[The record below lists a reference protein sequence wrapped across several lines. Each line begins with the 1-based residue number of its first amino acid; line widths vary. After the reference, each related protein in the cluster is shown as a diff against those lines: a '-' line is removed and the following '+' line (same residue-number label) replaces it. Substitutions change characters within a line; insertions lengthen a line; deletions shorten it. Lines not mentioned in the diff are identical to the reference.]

1 MSYTSF
7 STLVKDTF
15 KHWKMPYMLDEIILL
30 RQEEFQYEVESA
42 GEEYRSLCQRTQHM
56 TDEAYERFQ
65 NREEENKIAI
75 RLVDYNKH
83 LEYYKRTYSKIVEI
97 CDKASILLNSDF
109 GDKVPNVLER
119 YSKEKE
125 KIKVENYYNTT
136 KFIRGNQW
144 ISLASTLV
152 YELLRVYSSIHDRVR
167 FVKFIKKTKLSISE
181 AESMIIYMKDKYD
194 IKITNYDNKFNEIPF
209 KKDTL
214 LAMRALNRF
223 SSENSISTN
232 DTLELFSE
240 YIDPPFFEHTD
251 EYT

>member
-15 KHWKMPYMLDEIILL
+15 KHWKMPYMLDEINSL
-30 RQEEFQYEVESA
+30 RQEEFQYEVEAA
-42 GEEYRSLCQRTQHM
+42 GEEYRSVCQRTQHM

-65 NREEENKIAI
+65 NRQEDDKMAI
-75 RLVDYNKH
+75 RLADYKKH
-83 LEYYKRTYSKIVEI
+83 LEFYKRTYYKIVDI
-97 CDKASILLNSDF
+97 CDKAAILLNSEF
-109 GDKVPNVLER
+109 GHKVPNILER

-125 KIKVENYYNTT
+125 KIKIEDYYNTT

-144 ISLASTLV
+144 ISLAYTFV
-152 YELLRVYSSIHDRVR
+152 YELLLVYSSIHDRVR
-167 FVKFIKKTKLSISE
+167 FTKFIKKSKFSISE

-194 IKITNYDNKFNEIPF
+194 IKIRNYDNKFNEIPF

-240 YIDPPFFEHTD
+240 YIGSPFFEHTD